1 MADNYLESRYEDD
14 LRRKEK
20 AEKAKREKFRKRLE
34 EYRKSLE
41 AGAKEL

>member
-1 MADNYLESRYEDD
+1 MADNYLESRYEDY

-20 AEKAKREKFRKRLE
+20 AEKAKREKVRKRLE

-41 AGAKEL
+41 AGDKEL